1 MKRPPHKRDAQRRKP
16 RPKQP
21 GVVDL
26 WRTPGPLPD
35 VEPIAVPE
43 NVLALIRSL
52 GDPPMHGSIDSR
64 DYFDRVVE
72 RSATVAAA
80 LALSADLLAAPDD

>member
-1 MKRPPHKRDAQRRKP
+1 MKHPPHKRDTQRRKP

-21 GVVDL
+21 TVVDI
-26 WRTPGPLPD
+26 WRTSSALPD
-35 VEPIAVPE
+35 VEPIAVPD

-80 LALSADLLAAPDD
+80 LALSADLLSAPED